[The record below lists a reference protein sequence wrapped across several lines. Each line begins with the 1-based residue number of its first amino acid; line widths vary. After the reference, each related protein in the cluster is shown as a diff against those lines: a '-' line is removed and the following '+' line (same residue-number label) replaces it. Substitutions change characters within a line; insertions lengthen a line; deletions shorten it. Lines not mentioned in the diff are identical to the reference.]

1 MFTSIDTAIQNMIQ
15 NTIDEQDFVCRLD
28 AEQYTDNE
36 ITDLKS
42 DNVQLQDEIAELM
55 VRLEELESRTTS
67 LELIEDGEPLMA
79 PEAPAAVEQEPRAEN
94 QIDWI
99 MTPTNIISGYDS
111 KALLLSYIG
120 SVLAP
125 SQSHQAEMVIGM
137 VLATARN
144 LIDKQLKGE
153 S

>member
-42 DNVQLQDEIAELM
+42 DLQDEIAELM

>member
-1 MFTSIDTAIQNMIQ
+1 MSNVETAIEGMIQ

-28 AEQYTDNE
+28 AEQYTDDQIAGLE
-36 ITDLKS
+36 DKL
-42 DNVQLQDEIAELM
+42 DEL
-55 VRLEELESRTTS
+55 VNQFEELESRTTS
-67 LELIEDGEPLMA
+67 IELVKDGEPLMA

>member
-1 MFTSIDTAIQNMIQ
+1 MSNVETAIEGMIQ

-28 AEQYTDNE
+28 AEQYTDDQIAGLE
-36 ITDLKS
+36 DKL
-42 DNVQLQDEIAELM
+42 DELVNQFEEMERRM
-55 VRLEELESRTTS
+55 VPS
-67 LELIEDGEPLMA
+67 LEKDGEPR
-79 PEAPAAVEQEPRAEN
+79 AVN

>member
-28 AEQYTDNE
+28 AEQYTDDQIAGLE
-36 ITDLKS
+36 D
-42 DNVQLQDEIAELM
+42 QIAEL
-55 VRLEELESRTTS
+55 VNQFEELESRTTS
-67 LELIEDGEPLMA
+67 IELVKDGEPLMA

>member
-36 ITDLKS
+36 ITDLKG
-42 DNVQLQDEIAELM
+42 DLQDEIAELM

-67 LELIEDGEPLMA
+67 IELVKDGEPLMD
-79 PEAPAAVEQEPRAEN
+79 PEAPAAVEQEPRAVN

>member
-36 ITDLKS
+36 ITDLKG
-42 DNVQLQDEIAELM
+42 DLQDEIAELM

-67 LELIEDGEPLMA
+67 IELVKDGEPLMA

>member
-36 ITDLKS
+36 ITDLKG
-42 DNVQLQDEIAELM
+42 DLQDEIAELM

-67 LELIEDGEPLMA
+67 IELVKDGEPLMA
-79 PEAPAAVEQEPRAEN
+79 PEAPAAEEQEPRAEN

>member
-1 MFTSIDTAIQNMIQ
+1 MSNVETAIEGMIQ

-42 DNVQLQDEIAELM
+42 DLQDEIAELM

>member
-28 AEQYTDNE
+28 AEQYTDDQIAGLE
-36 ITDLKS
+36 D
-42 DNVQLQDEIAELM
+42 QIAEL
-55 VRLEELESRTTS
+55 VNQFEELESRTTS